1 MIGVLVVGA
10 ASAQVPEGLRPA
22 LAPADVHVR
31 WASAHPDDPPLAC
44 EAVLAGRAALCFRVW
59 EGKRRRFV
67 TQADLV
73 AWGVGVGDL
82 VDGVRRRSEEH
93 VGSLVS
99 AEVIDMPASYWIAR
113 DDDGW
118 AIASL
123 LHPERMSAIVGGAD
137 PRVAVPRSGVLLAWR
152 SGSDELDKVMAVA
165 ARELWDAGD
174 DAVTPMIF
182 TWSAKGFAPW
192 GQATPAG
199 R

>member
-1 MIGVLVVGA
+1 MIGLLVA
-10 ASAQVPEGLRPA
+10 TAIAQVPHGLRPA
-22 LAPADVHVR
+22 LAPPDVHTL

-44 EAVLAGRAALCFRVW
+44 EAVLADRAMLCFRVW

-73 AWGVGVGDL
+73 AWGVGVDAL
-82 VDGVRRRSEEH
+82 VEAVRERSSERL
-93 VGSLVS
+93 GALAS
-99 AEVIDMPASYWIAR
+99 AEVIDMPESYWIAR

-118 AIASL
+118 SIASL
-123 LHPERMSAIVGGAD
+123 LHPERLTARVGGAD
-137 PRVAVPRSGVLLAWR
+137 VRVAVPRSGVLLAWR

-165 ARELWDAGD
+165 TRELWDAGD

-182 TWSAKGFAPW
+182 TWTPKGFAPW
-192 GQATPAG
+192 GQATPAA